1 MNHAIKLGRLSLQ
14 SPILCSSSGLSSVTG
29 KKGVGSVRFVQVNS
43 SGNDDPNK
51 QSNFRN
57 MDNNT
62 NKKDEQQDN
71 NLNVMKESF
80 GEGYSTRSDDEGFG
94 GIYGGNDEGNAEMKV
109 VQDPAHHDNDQG
121 SEVKEKEKS
130 RNQK

>member
-71 NLNVMKESF
+71 NLLVFSF
-80 GEGYSTRSDDEGFG
+80 SSCVFHNFLKLICVLVLNSYVECS
-94 GIYGGNDEGNAEMKV
+94 I
-109 VQDPAHHDNDQG
+109 
-121 SEVKEKEKS
+121 
-130 RNQK
+130 